1 MKFDYRSASMTMTA
15 TLSGV
20 AAITAWVTLI
30 MGEYAIAA
38 IAGISLVV
46 LLPLFVGILNG
57 GDR

>member
-1 MKFDYRSASMTMTA
+1 MKFDYRSACMTMIA

-20 AAITAWVTLI
+20 AAITAWVMLL

-46 LLPLFVGILNG
+46 LLSLFVGILNG
-57 GDR
+57 G